1 MREPEFVGQT
11 KDRLASAEATR
22 IVENAVR
29 DPFDHWLAAAPNE
42 ATRLL
47 DWVIE
52 RAEERLR
59 RRQEREIGRK
69 NAARKLRLP
78 GKLADCSDSSAS
90 GTEIF
95 IVEGDSARGSAKPAR
110 HTANHAVR
118 PL

>member
-1 MREPEFVGQT
+1 MREPEFAGQT
-11 KDRLASAEATR
+11 KTRLASAEATR

-29 DPFDHWLAAAPNE
+29 DPFDHWVAAARNE

-78 GKLADCSDSSAS
+78 GKLADCSDSSATN
-90 GTEIF
+90 TEIF
-95 IVEGDSARGSAKPAR
+95 IVEGDSAGGSAKQAR
-110 HTANHAVR
+110 NRTNQAI
-118 PL
+118 L